1 MLSLRMLSV
10 LLMLGLV
17 YGCDDIPNPFVDA
30 SKKADQAKE
39 AGDMETAAHW
49 YTKAAEQGDAN
60 AQKNLGWMYANGKG
74 VAEDKK
80 QAVYWHT
87 KAAEQGDAYAQN
99 QLGWIY
105 QNGEGVAGDVKEA
118 VYWYK
123 KAAEQGY
130 SYAQFNL
137 AFAYRYGNGVDVD
150 SVKAHV
156 WLSIAA
162 AGGNEYAKANR
173 KAVEKVMW
181 PSQIV
186 KAKEMARECE
196 AKNYKGC

>member
-1 MLSLRMLSV
+1 MQMVRVLRKIKSKLCIGTPKPQSKGIPSHKGH
-10 LLMLGLV
+10 LGL
-17 YGCDDIPNPFVDA
+17 
-30 SKKADQAKE
+30 
-39 AGDMETAAHW
+39 
-49 YTKAAEQGDAN
+49 
-60 AQKNLGWMYANGKG
+60 
-74 VAEDKK
+74 
-80 QAVYWHT
+80 
-87 KAAEQGDAYAQN
+87 
-99 QLGWIY
+99 
-105 QNGEGVAGDVKEA
+105 
-118 VYWYK
+118 
-123 KAAEQGY
+123 
-130 SYAQFNL
+130 
-137 AFAYRYGNGVDVD
+137 AYRYGNGVDVD